1 MSNVQRDPF
10 IGKQLGAYL
19 IQSRLGEGGMARV
32 YKAYHARLRRD
43 VAIKVIATHRH
54 SDDHAD
60 FQARFEREA
69 QLIASLEHN
78 NIVAVYDFGE
88 IDNLTYLVMQYV
100 GGGTLRDQL
109 LNEQPL
115 DPRRAAH
122 YTLQMARALHH
133 AHQRGIVHRDIK
145 PQNMLVSGSDP
156 NHLLL
161 SDFGIAKL
169 FDASQETTWTD
180 FSGGSMPANPQLTS
194 ADQIVG
200 TADYMAPEQ
209 INKGPVDARTDVY
222 ALGVVLYQM
231 LSGRVP
237 FQSTTLVG
245 LLYQHV
251 HTPPRPIREV
261 NPSVPEA
268 LARITARALE
278 KAPTARFQTAEEMAQ
293 ALEAAIT
300 PSTNL
305 SAMLPLDQYATYGW
319 LPGEY
324 PQGHSLPLPS
334 PYGATSSSYAPNTS
348 QINVPVEHQ
357 KTSINTGRGISIPSP
372 RKRPA
377 RSSWLQTG
385 VTLAIV
391 ALLLI
396 TFLIIRN
403 SPFFSNTTTLNQPAA
418 PAQPFTDN
426 FQTHDRH
433 WTEGTFNGLTAIIGN
448 NQYTLTTGGNDVPYF
463 PYPAG
468 VGTLPANYTLMAQM
482 MQSAGS
488 TNIAYGLAFSLTYSG
503 DQQVKSCYAFII
515 TSSGNYGVL
524 RYDDGQLNAD
534 LFNQWSGQSS
544 AIHAGLHQ
552 SNTLQVVVRGH
563 TFTFSINGQAIQIKG
578 APTLTDTAY
587 VTGRLGLYVAGPG
600 ASFVATKVQLAVP

>member
-1 MSNVQRDPF
+1 MSDLQRDPF
-10 IGKQLGAYL
+10 IGKQLGSYL

-69 QLIASLEHN
+69 QLIASLEHS

-115 DPRRAAH
+115 DSRRATH

-145 PQNMLVSGSDP
+145 PQNMLISASDP

-169 FDASQETTWTD
+169 FDTSQEMTWTD
-180 FSGGSMPANPQLTS
+180 ISGGRMPVNPQLTS
-194 ADQIVG
+194 TDQIVG

-231 LSGRVP
+231 LTGRVP

-268 LARITARALE
+268 LAQITARALE
-278 KAPTARFQTAEEMAQ
+278 KAPAARFQTAAEMAQ
-293 ALEAAIT
+293 ALEMIIAS
-300 PSTNL
+300 STNL
-305 SAMLPLDQYATYGW
+305 SAMPTLDQYATYGR
-319 LPGEY
+319 LPGEF
-324 PQGHSLPLPS
+324 PQGRSLPLSS
-334 PYGATSSSYAPNTS
+334 PYGTTSSSYTPNTS
-348 QINVPVEHQ
+348 LIHGPVEQQ
-357 KTSINTGRGISIPSP
+357 KTSISTGGGISIAPP

-377 RSSWLQTG
+377 RSPWLQTG

-391 ALLLI
+391 AILLI
-396 TFLIIRN
+396 TFLVVRN
-403 SPFFSNTTTLNQPAA
+403 QPFLSNTTTINQPTA
-418 PAQPFTDN
+418 PAQPFTER
-426 FQTHDRH
+426 FQTHERH
-433 WTEGTFNGLTAIIGN
+433 WTEGNFNGLTAIIRN
-448 NQYTLTTGGNDVPYF
+448 NQYTLTTGSGDAPYF

-468 VGTLPANYTLMAQM
+468 VGALPANFTLTTYV
-482 MQSAGS
+482 MQSEGDI
-488 TNIAYGLAFSLTYSG
+488 NIAYGLTFYLTSSG
-503 DQQVKSCYAFII
+503 DQQVKSCYVFFI
-515 TSSGNYGVL
+515 TSAGNYGVL
-524 RYDDGQLNAD
+524 RYDNSQLNTD
-534 LFNQWSGQSS
+534 LFNQWSGQSA
-544 AIHAGLHQ
+544 AIHTGLHQ
-552 SNTLQVVVRGH
+552 SNTLQVVVKGH
-563 TFTFSINGQAIQIKG
+563 TFTFTINGQPIQIQG

-587 VTGRLGLYVAGPG
+587 SEGRLGLYVAGPNT
-600 ASFVATKVQLAVP
+600 SFIATQVQLAIP

>member
-1 MSNVQRDPF
+1 MSETQRDPF

-43 VAIKVIATHRH
+43 VAIKMIATHRQ

-88 IDNLTYLVMQYV
+88 FGNLTYLVMQYV

-109 LNEQPL
+109 LHEQPL

-145 PQNMLVSGSDP
+145 PQNMLVSASDP

-180 FSGGSMPANPQLTS
+180 LSIGNMPINPQLTS

-231 LSGRVP
+231 LTGRVP

-261 NPSVPEA
+261 NPTVPEA
-268 LARITARALE
+268 LAHITARALE
-278 KAPTARFQTAEEMAQ
+278 KAPAARFQTAEEMAQ
-293 ALEAAIT
+293 ALEAAI
-300 PSTNL
+300 PSFTKL
-305 SAMLPLDQYATYGW
+305 SAMQHLDQYATYGR

-324 PQGHSLPLPS
+324 SQGRQVPLPS
-334 PYGATSSSYAPNTS
+334 SYGTTSSSYAPNTS
-348 QINVPVEHQ
+348 LLNVPVEQQ
-357 KTSINTGRGISIPSP
+357 KTSISTGGGISITPP
-372 RKRPA
+372 RKRLS
-377 RSSWLQTG
+377 RSSWLQAG
-385 VTLAIV
+385 VTLTIV

-396 TFLIIRN
+396 TFLVTRN
-403 SPFFSNTTTLNQPAA
+403 FSLFGNNGGSTLPPAR
-418 PAQPFTDN
+418 PFTDT
-426 FQTHDRH
+426 FQTHERQ
-433 WTEGTFNGLTAIIGN
+433 WTEGSFNGLTAVISN
-448 NQYTLTTGGNDVPYF
+448 DQYTLTTGGGDVPYF

-468 VGTLPANYTLMAQM
+468 VGALPANFTLTVQM
-482 MQSAGS
+482 EQSAGDS
-488 TNIAYGLAFSLTYSG
+488 KIAYGLSFYLTYSG
-503 DQQVKSCYAFII
+503 DQITSSYAFII
-515 TSSGNYGVL
+515 TSAGRYSVL
-524 RYDDGQLNAD
+524 RYDNGQLNTD
-534 LFNQWSGQSS
+534 LFNQRSGQS
-544 AIHAGLHQ
+544 AAVHTGLHQ
-552 SNTLQVVVRGH
+552 SNMLQVMVRGH
-563 TFTFSINGQAIQIKG
+563 TFAFTINGQPVSING
-578 APTLTDTAY
+578 APTLTDTTY
-587 VTGRLGLYVAGPG
+587 SQGSLGLYVAGPNT
-600 ASFVATKVQLAVP
+600 SFIATKVELSVP